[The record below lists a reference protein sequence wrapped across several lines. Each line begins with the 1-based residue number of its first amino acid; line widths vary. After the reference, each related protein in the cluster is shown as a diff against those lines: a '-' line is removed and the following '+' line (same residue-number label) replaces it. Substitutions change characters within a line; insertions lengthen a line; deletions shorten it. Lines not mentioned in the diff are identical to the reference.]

1 MDSLESIILV
11 LIILC
16 ILILFKIKSNRK
28 IEGFAYFDFVRKIG
42 EGIVNAGKAI
52 GAAAVKTAKA
62 VAAAAKAAYE
72 AIKLAAEL
80 ALLMVQLPWLI
91 KKFISK
97 SGDKGVSALQRMHN
111 VIAKYTGILRQMGI
125 LTYQN
130 ARDTTKKYFKIAS
143 DTLKNFATQGIS
155 TFKQGVTDNSNKFIK
170 LFEIITKKLTN
181 LFHIQ
186 LLKNASIWMNETLSQ
201 VNKTMIYMKNT
212 IQNTL
217 RGAKK
222 HTITLYEQIL
232 NDINHNIGKFVAE
245 LNKRLNLA
253 LGSTFFKIQP
263 YMIFFSFALFLLIG
277 GGIFLY
283 FYFSSSEENIGEEL
297 NN

>member
-16 ILILFKIKSNRK
+16 IIILFKIKSNRN
-28 IEGFAYFDFVRKIG
+28 IEHFAYFDFIRKIG
-42 EGIVNAGKAI
+42 EGIVKAGKAI
-52 GAAAVKTAKA
+52 GAAAVKAAKA

-72 AIKLAAEL
+72 AIKMAAEL
-80 ALLMVQLPWLI
+80 ALLLVQLPWLI

-97 SGDKGVSALQRMHN
+97 SGEKGVSALQRMHN
-111 VIAKYTGILRQMGI
+111 VIAKYTDILRKMGI
-125 LTYQN
+125 LTYEK
-130 ARDTTKKYFKIAS
+130 ARDTTKQYFKIAS
-143 DTLKNFATQGIS
+143 DTLKSFASQGIN
-155 TFKQGVTDNSNKFIK
+155 TFKQGFKDNSDKFIK
-170 LFEIITKKLTN
+170 MFEMITKKLTD
-181 LFHIQ
+181 LFHRQ

-201 VNKTMIYMKNT
+201 ISKTMTYMTNT
-212 IQNTL
+212 IKNTL
-217 RGAKK
+217 RDGKK
-222 HTITLYEQIL
+222 NFIILYKQIL
-232 NDINHNIGKFVAE
+232 NDMYNDIGKFTGE

-283 FYFSSSEENIGEEL
+283 FYFSSDEENIGEEL